1 MADNDK
7 ILVKIKGN
15 PSVKVTDDQTIV
27 REVKIGQPIKRI
39 KQSKFHATSFGGD
52 SANDALLKDSNG
64 DIVISGNLLPDS
76 SGVYNLGSFDK
87 KFARLFVGANT
98 IYIGDI
104 AISESNGQAFLSS
117 IDGDGQVIP
126 TTSRAIA
133 TGLDSATVINIT
145 QPQIDSAI
153 LELIGD
159 STPETLDTL
168 REIARAID
176 DNPNYFSTID
186 SSITSIEN
194 DIITIEQD
202 ILDVE
207 TQAAGGLQ
215 WTQNGNVATAEE
227 WKDSNNETYTI
238 RTTSITNNVL
248 RLELASFSPTV
259 SASGQSLYWD
269 QPATQFSVSVN
280 NPADFDTRYINEVS
294 AIAQTS
300 GNVTST
306 LSLYTAGN
314 KSATPDG
321 GVDWN
326 QTFSTNDSAVIQS
339 TSTTITGGSASA
351 TVTFADDDGDDWP
364 TTASFTTTW
373 QTPNV
378 SISMSNL
385 SGNVF
390 LNPYTSTSYSVS
402 VTGFSNSANYST
414 TVTPTGG
421 TISNSSGSGTFTF
434 TTALHQ
440 DNTGGRTLAVSSD
453 FTRPAGV
460 TGTEYTVTDTASDTS
475 LSSSWTFPSFS
486 YFTASTSTVP
496 TNSDIVSGTGFESD
510 VTTYGNQARTL
521 SQTITN
527 SESTPQCFWFAV
539 RSSATQPTTFQ
550 TGASQS
556 LLSDVTPAEET
567 VNLSNSYTDEDY
579 DFYGLTLQPGNT
591 FVSIS

>member
-7 ILVKIKGN
+7 IIVKVKGN

-27 REVKIGQPIKRI
+27 REVKVGQPIKRI

-64 DIVISGNLLPDS
+64 NIVISGNLLPDS

-87 KFARLFVGANT
+87 KFAGLFVGANT
-98 IYIGDI
+98 IYIGDL
-104 AISESNGQAFLSS
+104 ALSESDGKATISS
-117 IDGDGQVIP
+117 IDGDGNIVSG
-126 TTSRAIA
+126 TTKVLA
-133 TGLDSATVINIT
+133 TDLDSAVINNFI
-145 QPQIDSAI
+145 QPRIDSAFN
-153 LELIGD
+153 ELLGD

-168 REIARAID
+168 KEIATALNND
-176 DNPNYFSTID
+176 PSFFTTIQQD
-186 SSITSIEN
+186 ITSAQ
-194 DIITIEQD
+194 T
-202 ILDVE
+202 
-207 TQAAGGLQ
+207 GLQ
-215 WTQNGNVATAEE
+215 WTKTGNIATAEE
-227 WKDSNNETYTI
+227 WKDSDEETYTI

-269 QPATQFSVSVN
+269 QPATQFSVSVD

-351 TVTFADDDGDDWP
+351 TVTFADDDGDDWT

-475 LSSSWTFPSFS
+475 LSSSWTFPSLS

-539 RSSATQPTTFQ
+539 RSSATQPTTFK

-556 LLSDVTPAEET
+556 LLSDVTPTEET